1 MNYEELKKFCDE
13 KIKDFPD
20 YEKRYKK
27 ELVMIKRVYAAG
39 RNLYDEFVEKK
50 DLIDNR
56 YVVPFLLDITKKI
69 EDKIP
74 EYIQILDGNSGGID
88 VDVDFSPSG
97 REKIIEHLKE
107 RYGNDKVFGVGTFNQ
122 MKIKSAIKDVFRVY
136 GFEEFGEINSF
147 TKVMDDALSY
157 EENITNVKDNFPH
170 LYKFY
175 LQHKTKFDLVPKFL
189 GKIRSGGMHAGGKV
203 LLDKPIYNYIPVERA
218 GKDVVTAFP
227 ESGSDAVLDH
237 YKVIK
242 LDLLGI
248 TILDV
253 IKSTLEMIV
262 ESGEKIFEV
271 EDDSGVTKWVPESYL
286 KREGFL

>member
-1 MNYEELKKFCDE
+1 ME
-13 KIKDFPD
+13 K
-20 YEKRYKK
+20 
-27 ELVMIKRVYAAG
+27 
-39 RNLYDEFVEKK
+39 NL
-50 DLIDNR
+50 
-56 YVVPFLLDITKKI
+56 
-69 EDKIP
+69 
-74 EYIQILDGNSGGID
+74 ID

-97 REKIIEHLKE
+97 REQIIDYLKSKYGEE
-107 RYGNDKVFGVGTFNQ
+107 RVFGVGTFNQ

-136 GFEEFGEINSF
+136 GFEEFGEINAF

-157 EENITNVKDNFPH
+157 DENIANVKSNFPH

-175 LQHKTKFDLVPKFL
+175 LQHKQKFDLVPKFL
-189 GKIRSGGMHAGGKV
+189 GKVRSNGMHAGGKC

-248 TILDV
+248 TVLDV
-253 IKSTLEMIV
+253 IKSTLEMIA
-262 ESGEKIFEV
+262 ESGEKIFEI
-271 EDDSGVTKWVPESYL
+271 EDSDGKIVWVCESYYN
-286 KREGFL
+286 KMIGEKNG

>member
-1 MNYEELKKFCDE
+1 VEYTHFKIETKRICSIKEIGEEKTFDIINYE
-13 KIKDFPD
+13 KDFYLNEPNFFAD
-20 YEKRYKK
+20 SF
-27 ELVMIKRVYAAG
+27 LVH
-39 RNLYDEFVEKK
+39 
-50 DLIDNR
+50 
-56 YVVPFLLDITKKI
+56 
-69 EDKIP
+69 
-74 EYIQILDGNSGGID
+74 NSG
-88 VDVDFSPSG
+88 
-97 REKIIEHLKE
+97 
-107 RYGNDKVFGVGTFNQ
+107 Q
-122 MKIKSAIKDVFRVY
+122 
-136 GFEEFGEINSF
+136 
-147 TKVMDDALSY
+147 
-157 EENITNVKDNFPH
+157 
-170 LYKFY
+170 
-175 LQHKTKFDLVPKFL
+175 
-189 GKIRSGGMHAGGKV
+189 HAGGKV

-271 EDDSGVTKWVPESYL
+271 QDDAGVTKWVPESYL